1 MANYEGSSSC
11 HHCKK
16 PVDVYSDK
24 NGLPYYKCGPCGFFP
39 RFSTMRTGQAFLGTI
54 KRDDAPHNPQ
64 PGSTLPLVP
73 DVAPGQGSKKAS
85 WLDGVL

>member
-1 MANYEGSSSC
+1 MANYEGSSCC

-16 PVDVYSDK
+16 PVDVYTDK

-39 RFSTMRTGQAFLGTI
+39 RFSTMRTGQAFLGTV
-54 KRDDAPHNPQ
+54 KRDDTPNNHP
-64 PGSTLPLVP
+64 PGSTLPPASELP
-73 DVAPGQGSKKAS
+73 TPGGKKAS